1 MRVGTAAGAKGAV
14 YLLKGTTADPRYTSA
29 FLESIGAPPNSCV
42 VMTPNAYVT
51 NEAWDEI
58 ICHAIVKII
67 RSLPVIRDH
76 PNWWVKIFLDGYK
89 AHVNTVINCT

>member
-1 MRVGTAAGAKGAV
+1 MEIKNIKLLVFGTPSRSVRVGTAAGAKGAV

-42 VMTPNAYVT
+42 VITPNAYVT

-58 ICHAIVKII
+58 IFAMPLS
-67 RSLPVIRDH
+67 R
-76 PNWWVKIFLDGYK
+76 
-89 AHVNTVINCT
+89 